1 MANER
6 NEIQKLL
13 PSNQILELE
22 PTGGQPAYPKT
33 GYPTDWAS
41 YGAYSGNRQ
50 EDETFDFR
58 ALLRAV
64 RKHKFLIFS
73 IVTIVTTLV
82 TLQMFRTKPWYT
94 ASTVLEIGKE
104 NTMVLKS
111 GDVTLND
118 ETDPQYLV
126 NINTKK
132 LALENPELYE
142 KVVVENKIDQ
152 NPKIIEILNKKP
164 MFSFFK
170 GSNEKPDNIDKT
182 EAKGES
188 NDEALGLAPFV
199 AYIQSNVTVEQIK
212 NARALKISYTSE
224 DPQFAS
230 EVTNSIAKAF
240 SEGSFDNQTEK
251 FTHSANWLD
260 QSTRELKSKVQS
272 AEEALANYT
281 REKQIYSTD
290 MGAQQ
295 DKNPTLTTAKLT
307 QLHDQFIRAQSERM
321 LKQSLYQQVQE
332 GRIAEL
338 PDAFSDPKITQY
350 QQQLAV
356 LKAQEA
362 ELKVKFGP
370 TNPKMIEIQNQI
382 GVLNTQIDNSRKSLE
397 AKLKADYD
405 RAAQDEHSFGTALN
419 SAKIGAVNENQAF
432 IKYNILKQDV
442 ETARALYTD
451 FLQKTNQAK
460 AQVAEQNNNIKV
472 IQPAKTPTRP
482 DGPKRLMIILAG
494 FVLSL
499 GSGVGLA
506 YFIEYLNDTIV
517 TLEDV
522 ERYVQLP
529 VLGLIPSIT
538 KSSGNFFKRKRDK
551 KEILSSED
559 GSQLGLEAKQN
570 ALSPNIISGLDR
582 NSLAGEA
589 YRGLRT
595 SILLS
600 AAETPPKTILVTSS
614 QAGEGKS
621 TTTINTAIT
630 LAQLGAKVLIID
642 CDLRKPT
649 VHKHLNISS
658 AQGVTNYL
666 SSNTELSSLIQELPI
681 PNLSAIPSG
690 PIPPNPAELLSS
702 KKMKEMLEKLGE
714 DYDHIIIDSPPIV
727 NVTDP
732 IILSTI
738 VNGTMMV
745 IQSGKSSRFLV
756 KRCRQELGAVKSKI
770 FGVLLNNVDLRKE
783 GYDYYY
789 YNYANYSN
797 N

>member
-1 MANER
+1 MANDKFGLQR
-6 NEIQKLL
+6 YS
-13 PSNQILELE
+13 PSDQILEIEPLE
-22 PTGGQPAYPKT
+22 GQAAAPKKSYPQ
-33 GYPTDWAS
+33 GWSS
-41 YGAYSGNRQ
+41 YGGYGENT
-50 EDETFDFR
+50 EEEKFDFR

-82 TLQMFRTKPWYT
+82 ALQMFRTKPWYT

-118 ETDPQYLV
+118 DSDPNYLV

-142 KVVVENKIDQ
+142 KVVVENKVDQ
-152 NPKIIEILNKKP
+152 NPKIIEAINKKSLLSFLN
-164 MFSFFK
+164 FSTEK
-170 GSNEKPDNIDKT
+170 QNESDKK
-182 EAKGES
+182 AARDKA
-188 NDEALGLAPFV
+188 DEETARLAPFV
-199 AYIQSNVTVEQIK
+199 AYIQKNVKIEQVK
-212 NARALKISYTSE
+212 NARALKISYTDE
-224 DPQFAS
+224 DPELAS
-230 EVTNSIAKAF
+230 AVTNSISKVF
-240 SEGSFDNQTEK
+240 SEQSFDNQTEK
-251 FTHSANWLD
+251 FTNSANWLD
-260 QSTRELKSKVQS
+260 QSTRELKSKVQAS
-272 AEEALANYT
+272 EEALAAYT
-281 REKQIYSTD
+281 RDKQIYSTD
-290 MGAQQ
+290 LGGSQ
-295 DKNPTLTTAKLT
+295 DKNPTLTTSKLT
-307 QLHDQFIRAQSERM
+307 QLHDQFIRAQNERM
-321 LKQSLYQQVQE
+321 LKQSLYQQVQA

-350 QQQLAV
+350 QQLLAA
-356 LKAQEA
+356 LQTQEA

-370 TNPKMIEIQNQI
+370 TNPKMIEVQNQI
-382 GVLNTQIDNSRKSLE
+382 SVLSSQIETSRKALE
-397 AKLKADYD
+397 SKLKADFD
-405 RAAQDEHSFGTALN
+405 RASQDEQSFGAALN
-419 SAKIGAVNENQAF
+419 SAKVGAVSENQAF

-442 ETARALYTD
+442 ETARGLYTD

-460 AQVAEQNNNIKV
+460 VQVAEQNNNIKV
-472 IQPAKTPTRP
+472 IQPAKAPTSP

-499 GSGVGLA
+499 GTGVGLA
-506 YFIEYLNDTIV
+506 YFIEFLNDTII

-529 VLGLIPSIT
+529 SLGLIPSIS
-538 KSSGNFFKRKRDK
+538 KSSKGFFKGRRDK
-551 KEILSSED
+551 RELSLSED
-559 GSQLGLEAKQN
+559 GSHLGLEAQQN
-570 ALSPNIISGLDR
+570 SLSANIISGLDR

-595 SILLS
+595 SLLLS
-600 AAETPPKTILVTSS
+600 TAETPPKTILITSS
-614 QAGEGKS
+614 QPGEGKS
-621 TTTINTAIT
+621 TTAINTAVT

-658 AQGVTNYL
+658 ASGVTNYL
-666 SSNTELSSLIQELPI
+666 SSSTELDSLIQESPI
-681 PNLSAIPSG
+681 PNLSVIPSG

-702 KKMKEMLEKLGE
+702 KKMKDMLSLLGE
-714 DYDHIIIDSPPIV
+714 KFDHIIIDSPPIL

-738 VNGTMMV
+738 VNGTVLV
-745 IQSGKSSRFLV
+745 IHSGKSSRFLV
-756 KRCRQELGAVKSKI
+756 KRCSQELSAVRSKI
-770 FGVLLNNVDLRKE
+770 FGVVLNNVDLKKD

-789 YNYANYSN
+789 YRYSHYN
-797 N
+797 NN